1 MSGSGINVEENL
13 NRLDEFH
20 ISAHLHVK
28 PARVLTPHGT
38 LVDVFSIDEADPSM
52 EVRRQML
59 EPYLRRAGFYYA
71 SLIKAWCPE
80 THTFH
85 LPWGECTITLEDVAM
100 QVGLPIDGEPVS
112 GTLRSWSKFY
122 QRDIWQW
129 CEELLGEVPNG
140 HVGTTKYNI
149 KLKWLRSRLQQM
161 PLDSPEEAL
170 VRYARCYIMY
180 LLGGVLRPDKAN
192 NTVHVR
198 YLPLLANYEAIS
210 TYSWGSAVLC
220 WLYRGMCLATDYNVE
235 GMSGCHTLLMSW
247 IYFRLPFWALDVM
260 SSYTFP
266 LATTWAGKRGKN
278 DYAEQRLQRHRLRLD
293 NLKVDEFVW
302 MSYRDA
308 RILSRVPAD
317 FLGAPHGDFYTAVV
331 PLILFR
337 WIEIV
342 NIDRVMR
349 QFGGKQGPPNPPL
362 NIDTFH
368 RQSARNDDEWW
379 PIRLQT
385 WFEVWANRRTV
396 SYRLEIDRADT
407 LHPSHDY
414 YRWYCSRTKRFLSP
428 PEAFHDPRGDD
439 IPREAPAEYGRGP
452 VVQLPAVPQDRR
464 RHRSRRGRHQAV
476 GADEMHVP
484 DSPVP
489 DPGQVNVWSQQEH
502 RQVEVN
508 FPGDVYCPQPF
519 VAEDPFQSSTVH
531 QYMPYNSTYEEGG
544 SSQGGGTQDLI
555 DHMDRVGW
563 TNFSSLFDGLDQF
576 IPSQASPRTP
586 TDLGLALRPSDSG
599 SHPPVGRRRSVS
611 VGDTAGSQ
619 MHPFEP
625 SLLDGRRLL
634 YAGADDVGEEA
645 QAGRPR
651 RDTRAPS
658 YGTGGR
664 LGHAG
669 HHH

>member
-38 LVDVFSIDEADPSM
+38 LVDVFSVDEADPSM
-52 EVRRQML
+52 EIRRQML

-71 SLIKAWCPE
+71 SLIKRFEYDNPMISALVERWRPE
-80 THTFH
+80 THKFH
-85 LPWGECTITLEDVAM
+85 LPWGECTM
-100 QVGLPIDGEPVS
+100 GLPIDGEPVS
-112 GTLRSWSKFY
+112 GTLRSWSKFH

-129 CEELLGEVPNG
+129 CEELLGEVPDG

-161 PLDSPEEAL
+161 PLDSPKEAL
-170 VRYARCYIMY
+170 VGYARCYIMY
-180 LLGGVLRPDKAN
+180 LLGGVLLPDKAN

-198 YLPLLANYEAIS
+198 YLPLLPNYEAIS

-220 WLYRGMCLATDYNVE
+220 WLYRGMCLATDYNIE

-247 IYFRLPFWALDVM
+247 IYFRLPFWAPNVT
-260 SSYTFP
+260 SPYTFP

-302 MSYRDA
+302 MPYRDA
-308 RILSRVPAD
+308 RILSRVPGD

-342 NIDRVMR
+342 NIDRAMR
-349 QFGGKQGPPNPPL
+349 QFGDKQGPPNPPL

-368 RQSARNDDEWW
+368 RQSDRNDDGWW

-414 YRWYCSRTKRFLSP
+414 YRWYCSRTKVSFTP
-428 PEAFHDPRGDD
+428 G
-439 IPREAPAEYGRGP
+439 G
-452 VVQLPAVPQDRR
+452 LP
-464 RHRSRRGRHQAV
+464 
-476 GADEMHVP
+476 
-484 DSPVP
+484 
-489 DPGQVNVWSQQEH
+489 
-502 RQVEVN
+502 
-508 FPGDVYCPQPF
+508 
-519 VAEDPFQSSTVH
+519 
-531 QYMPYNSTYEEGG
+531 
-544 SSQGGGTQDLI
+544 
-555 DHMDRVGW
+555 
-563 TNFSSLFDGLDQF
+563 
-576 IPSQASPRTP
+576 
-586 TDLGLALRPSDSG
+586 
-599 SHPPVGRRRSVS
+599 
-611 VGDTAGSQ
+611 
-619 MHPFEP
+619 
-625 SLLDGRRLL
+625 
-634 YAGADDVGEEA
+634 
-645 QAGRPR
+645 
-651 RDTRAPS
+651 
-658 YGTGGR
+658 
-664 LGHAG
+664 
-669 HHH
+669 

>member
-1 MSGSGINVEENL
+1 
-13 NRLDEFH
+13 
-20 ISAHLHVK
+20 
-28 PARVLTPHGT
+28 
-38 LVDVFSIDEADPSM
+38 
-52 EVRRQML
+52 
-59 EPYLRRAGFYYA
+59 
-71 SLIKAWCPE
+71 
-80 THTFH
+80 
-85 LPWGECTITLEDVAM
+85 
-100 QVGLPIDGEPVS
+100 
-112 GTLRSWSKFY
+112 
-122 QRDIWQW
+122 
-129 CEELLGEVPNG
+129 
-140 HVGTTKYNI
+140 
-149 KLKWLRSRLQQM
+149 M

-302 MSYRDA
+302 MPYRDA

>member
-1 MSGSGINVEENL
+1 MEMVYTSRRVSTKWDHGIDTNHFIPGTKEMQHVKLGVHELDHYTHGKHEMGDFTYGTHEMDQIKCVIHELGISWEAHTKWPSSSVASTKWGGGQSKQQLQFPYEHALGESEAIYCWVVSLKHIKGGCGREGDQNEENL

-20 ISAHLHVK
+20 IYAHLHVK
-28 PARVLTPHGT
+28 PARVLTLHGT
-38 LVDVFSIDEADPSM
+38 LVDVFSVDEADPSM
-52 EVRRQML
+52 EIRRQML

-71 SLIKAWCPE
+71 SLIKCFEYDNPMISALVERWRPE
-80 THTFH
+80 THTSH

-112 GTLRSWSKFY
+112 GTLKSWSKFH

-129 CEELLGEVPNG
+129 CEELLGEVPDG

-161 PLDSPEEAL
+161 PFDSPEEAL
-170 VRYARCYIMY
+170 VRYARYYIMY
-180 LLGGVLRPDKAN
+180 LLGGVLLPDKAN

-198 YLPLLANYEAIS
+198 YLPLQANYEAIS

-220 WLYRGMCLATDYNVE
+220 WLYRAMCLATDYNVE

-247 IYFRLPFWALDVM
+247 IYFRLPFWAPDVTSPYM
-260 SSYTFP
+260 FP

-293 NLKVDEFVW
+293 NFKVDEG
-302 MSYRDA
+302 A
-308 RILSRVPAD
+308 CGLSWCSAWD
-317 FLGAPHGDFYTAVV
+317 FHTAVV

-368 RQSARNDDEWW
+368 RQSARNDDGWW

-414 YRWYCSRTKRFLSP
+414 YRLYCSRTKRFLSP

-439 IPREAPAEYGRGP
+439 IPRGAPAKYGGP
-452 VVQLPAVPQDRR
+452 VVQLPAVLQDRR
-464 RHRSRRGRHQAV
+464 HHRSRRGRHQAV
-476 GADEMHVP
+476 EADEMQVP

-489 DPGQVNVWSQQEH
+489 DPG
-502 RQVEVN
+502 
-508 FPGDVYCPQPF
+508 QPF

-531 QYMPYNSTYEEGG
+531 QYMPYNSTYKEGG
-544 SSQGGGTQDLI
+544 SSQGAV
-555 DHMDRVGW
+555 H
-563 TNFSSLFDGLDQF
+563 
-576 IPSQASPRTP
+576 RT
-586 TDLGLALRPSDSG
+586 
-599 SHPPVGRRRSVS
+599 
-611 VGDTAGSQ
+611 
-619 MHPFEP
+619 
-625 SLLDGRRLL
+625 
-634 YAGADDVGEEA
+634 
-645 QAGRPR
+645 
-651 RDTRAPS
+651 
-658 YGTGGR
+658 
-664 LGHAG
+664 
-669 HHH
+669 

>member
-1 MSGSGINVEENL
+1 MEMVYTSRRVSTKWDHDTDTNHFVPGTKEME
-13 NRLDEFH
+13 
-20 ISAHLHVK
+20 HVK
-28 PARVLTPHGT
+28 LGVHELDHYTHGKHEMGDFTDDTHEMNQIKCVIHELGISWEAHTKWPSSSVAGTKWGGGQSKQQVSVLQFPYEHALGESEAIYCWVPARVLTPHGT

-52 EVRRQML
+52 EIRRQML

-71 SLIKAWCPE
+71 SLIKRFEYDNPMISALVERWRPE

-85 LPWGECTITLEDVAM
+85 LPWGECTITLEDVTM

-112 GTLRSWSKFY
+112 GTLRSWSKFH

-129 CEELLGEVPNG
+129 CEELLGEVPDG

-161 PLDSPEEAL
+161 PLDS
-170 VRYARCYIMY
+170 
-180 LLGGVLRPDKAN
+180 
-192 NTVHVR
+192 
-198 YLPLLANYEAIS
+198 
-210 TYSWGSAVLC
+210 
-220 WLYRGMCLATDYNVE
+220 RGHVE

-247 IYFRLPFWALDVM
+247 IYFRLPFWAPDVT

-266 LATTWAGKRGKN
+266 LATTWVGKREKN
-278 DYAEQRLQRHRLRLD
+278 DYAEQRLQRHQLRLD

-302 MSYRDA
+302 IPYRDA
-308 RILSRVPAD
+308 RILLRVPAN
-317 FLGAPHGDFYTAVV
+317 FLGAPHGDFYTAVM

-368 RQSARNDDEWW
+368 RQSARNDDGWW

-407 LHPSHDY
+407 LHP
-414 YRWYCSRTKRFLSP
+414 R
-428 PEAFHDPRGDD
+428 DD
-439 IPREAPAEYGRGP
+439 IPRGAPAEYGRGP

-476 GADEMHVP
+476 GADEMQVP
-484 DSPVP
+484 NSPVP
-489 DPGQVNVWSQQEH
+489 DP
-502 RQVEVN
+502 
-508 FPGDVYCPQPF
+508 
-519 VAEDPFQSSTVH
+519 EDPFQSSTVH
-531 QYMPYNSTYEEGG
+531 QYMPYNSTYDEGG
-544 SSQGGGTQDLI
+544 SSQG
-555 DHMDRVGW
+555 
-563 TNFSSLFDGLDQF
+563 
-576 IPSQASPRTP
+576 AESPRTP

-599 SHPPVGRRRSVS
+599 SHPPIGRRRSVS

-625 SLLDGRRLL
+625 SLLEGRRLS

-645 QAGRPR
+645 QSGRPR

-658 YGTGGR
+658 CGTGGR